1 MHREPQRRQ
10 IIKTRPR
17 GPYIIAR
24 VAIVIVLAALLIAVA
39 LYARGHHMLF
49 AVPPLSS
56 PLTAGAVFKRWK
68 KPQGACS

>member
-10 IIKTRPR
+10 IIKTRPQ

-24 VAIVIVLAALLIAVA
+24 VAIVIVLAALLIVVA

-49 AVPPLSS
+49 AAPPLAS

-68 KPQGACS
+68 TP